1 MKAKK
6 DLTKYKK
13 RYNLFRHH
21 AWAGLGFLSVLLA
34 VRILFSELLEL
45 LQPILVVLIVYVVIA
60 LIFTYKY
67 RAGLSAKQETFHHS
81 KELEKEKIRADVAL
95 KQNRYAG
102 SIWQRNEKKKQ
113 TKKKLTLNCQSLTKK
128 NS

>member
-6 DLTKYKK
+6 ELTDYKR

-34 VRILFSELLEL
+34 VRILFPELLEL

-67 RAGLSAKQETFHHS
+67 RAGLSAKQETVHHS
-81 KELEKEKIRADVAL
+81 KELEKEKIHADVEKELL
-95 KQNRYAG
+95 KL
-102 SIWQRNEKKKQ
+102 EKKK
-113 TKKKLTLNCQSLTKK
+113 TKAKIKAGKKLRKT
-128 NS
+128 

>member
-6 DLTKYKK
+6 DLTGYKR

-34 VRILFSELLEL
+34 VRILFPELLEL

-67 RAGLSAKQETFHHS
+67 RAGLSAKQEVVRHS
-81 KELEKEKIRADVAL
+81 KELEKEKIHSYV
-95 KQNRYAG
+95 
-102 SIWQRNEKKKQ
+102 EKKSL
-113 TKKKLTLNCQSLTKK
+113 KL
-128 NS
+128 

>member
-1 MKAKK
+1 MKTKK
-6 DLTKYKK
+6 DLTDYKR

-34 VRILFSELLEL
+34 VRILFPELLEL

-67 RAGLSAKQETFHHS
+67 RAGLSAKQETVQHY
-81 KELEKEKIRADVAL
+81 KELEKEKIHADVEKKRL
-95 KQNRYAG
+95 KL
-102 SIWQRNEKKKQ
+102 EKKK
-113 TKKKLTLNCQSLTKK
+113 TKAKIKAEKKLRKT
-128 NS
+128 

>member
-6 DLTKYKK
+6 DLTDYKR

-21 AWAGLGFLSVLLA
+21 AWAGLGFISVLLA
-34 VRILFSELLEL
+34 VRILFPELLEL

-67 RAGLSAKQETFHHS
+67 RAGLSAKQETVRHS
-81 KELEKEKIRADVAL
+81 KELEKEKIHADVEKKRL
-95 KQNRYAG
+95 KL
-102 SIWQRNEKKKQ
+102 EKKK
-113 TKKKLTLNCQSLTKK
+113 TKAKIKAEKKLRKT
-128 NS
+128 

>member
-6 DLTKYKK
+6 KLTDYKR

-34 VRILFSELLEL
+34 VRILFPELLEL

-67 RAGLSAKQETFHHS
+67 RAGLSAKQETVHHS
-81 KELEKEKIRADVAL
+81 KELEKEKIHADVEKKRL
-95 KQNRYAG
+95 TL
-102 SIWQRNEKKKQ
+102 EKKK
-113 TKKKLTLNCQSLTKK
+113 TKAKIKSEKKLRKT
-128 NS
+128 

>member
-81 KELEKEKIRADVAL
+81 KELEKEKIRADVEKKRL
-95 KQNRYAG
+95 KL
-102 SIWQRNEKKKQ
+102 EKKK
-113 TKKKLTLNCQSLTKK
+113 TKTKIKTEKKLHKT
-128 NS
+128 

>member
-1 MKAKK
+1 MKTKK
-6 DLTKYKK
+6 DLTDYKR

-34 VRILFSELLEL
+34 VRILFPELLEL

-67 RAGLSAKQETFHHS
+67 RAGLSAKQETVYHS
-81 KELEKEKIRADVAL
+81 KELEKEKIHADVEKELL
-95 KQNRYAG
+95 KL
-102 SIWQRNEKKKQ
+102 EKKK
-113 TKKKLTLNCQSLTKK
+113 TKAKIKAGKKLRKT
-128 NS
+128 

>member
-6 DLTKYKK
+6 DLTDYKR

-34 VRILFSELLEL
+34 VRILFPELLEL
-45 LQPILVVLIVYVVIA
+45 LQPILVVLIVYVIIA

-67 RAGLSAKQETFHHS
+67 RAGLSAKQEIVHHS
-81 KELEKEKIRADVAL
+81 EELEKEKIHADVEKELL
-95 KQNRYAG
+95 KL
-102 SIWQRNEKKKQ
+102 EKKKAKADVK
-113 TKKKLTLNCQSLTKK
+113 TKKKT
-128 NS
+128 